1 MLKRTVV
8 GLIAGVLFLAFCVP
22 PAGIMSKYAFW
33 TALLVALVIHTLC
46 TVEFSRMTRRINLV
60 QVVVYVIWT
69 TILLVLASLS
79 LARYISASWIFIAL
93 GALML
98 YYATVA
104 VLQYERSGETDI
116 WDLLRSLLFVTL
128 PLALLAP
135 IATWPGRFPFLLL
148 LAGASWG
155 ADTGAIW
162 AGKAIGRRKFAPRI
176 SPNKTVEGLLGG
188 LLSSGAV
195 WAVAAV
201 IYPLPESWSR
211 LGLGL
216 LPPWLVVAK
225 MFFAGAIAALAGVLG
240 DLTFSLFKRQ
250 AGLKDYGQVMPG
262 HGGMLDR
269 VDSFLF
275 VAPVVYLLCLL

>member
-8 GLIAGVLFLAFCVP
+8 GLAAGVLFLVFC
-22 PAGIMSKYAFW
+22 MYSFW
-33 TALLVALVIHTLC
+33 TALLVALVVHTLC
-46 TVEFSRMTRRINLV
+46 TVEFSRLHARLSTAQLG
-60 QVVVYVIWT
+60 VYVVWT
-69 TILLVLASLS
+69 TAVLVLTSLS
-79 LARYISASWIFIAL
+79 LVRYIAAAWIVLALSAV
-93 GALML
+93 ML
-98 YYATVA
+98 YYAAVA
-104 VLQYERSGETDI
+104 VLQYERSGTAET
-116 WDLLRSLLFVTL
+116 WALMRSVLFITL

-135 IATWPGRFPFLLL
+135 IAAWPGRFPFLLL

-162 AGKAIGRRKFAPRI
+162 AGKAIGRRKLAPRI

-188 LLSSGAV
+188 LLSSGAI
-195 WAVAAV
+195 WAAAAV

-211 LGLGL
+211 LGLDL
-216 LPPWLVVAK
+216 LPPWLIVGK

-250 AGLKDYGQVMPG
+250 AGLKDYGHVMPG

-269 VDSFLF
+269 VDSFIF
-275 VAPVVYLLCLL
+275 VAPVVYLLCML

>member
-8 GLIAGVLFLAFCVP
+8 GLVAAVLFLALC
-22 PAGIMSKYAFW
+22 MYSFW
-33 TALLVALVIHTLC
+33 TALLLALVIHTCC
-46 TVEFSRMTRRINLV
+46 TVEFARLTPRLNLV
-60 QVVVYVIWT
+60 QLASYVIWT
-69 TILLVLASLS
+69 SIFLVLISLS
-79 LARYISASWIFIAL
+79 LVRYTSVSWIIIAL
-93 GALML
+93 AAMML

-104 VLQYERSGETDI
+104 VLQYERTGATEV
-116 WDLLRSLLFVTL
+116 WDMLRSLLFVTV

-135 IATWPGRFPFLLL
+135 IAAWPGRFPFIIL

-155 ADTGAIW
+155 ADTGAIY
-162 AGKAIGRRKFAPRI
+162 AGKAIGRRKLSPRI

-188 LLSSGAV
+188 LLSSGAI

-201 IYPLPESWSR
+201 IYPPPESWSR
-211 LGLGL
+211 LGLDL
-216 LPPWLVVAK
+216 LPPWLIVAK
-225 MFFAGAIAALAGVLG
+225 MFFAGVIAALAGVLG

-250 AGLKDYGQVMPG
+250 AGLKDYGQIMPG